1 MSILSTL
8 ASASTFS
15 NSLQSGLSSLGDI
28 WNKFITFV
36 KDGIA
41 KVKDFFSDLWG
52 LVKDD
57 FNALYEGAIVPVM
70 GLIGDLFTGLW
81 ELIKPIFAWLFSFV
95 MDTLW
100 PGFKGLMGFLGDAF
114 NFLWETMKT
123 VFGWLY
129 DYWTGDLGTKFEM
142 VVTLL
147 GDTFSWL
154 WNDILKPMFGW
165 LYDFWVDTLE
175 PVFGGTLSFLGD
187 TFSSIWNDILK
198 PFFGWIEDTWS
209 NVLGPVII
217 PIIKL
222 MGTQFGFLWNE
233 ILKPMFGWLGP
244 IVSTVFG
251 GAVDGIKSIIDWFG
265 IAWDF
270 VDRYFIGPLYTA
282 FDALWGIV
290 QPILDAVM
298 WAFDA
303 IMVPVKMVLNVII
316 SIINGF
322 MSVVVGIV
330 RGLIHTANKIP
341 KVNISKPDA
350 WTNIPMLAK
359 GGIVDKP
366 TVAMIGEAGPEAV
379 IPLDKLDGMK
389 GHTFNMTFNLGG
401 MTDRTDKRAL
411 ARELGNLVQQEVAR
425 SIGGSTTRSR
435 FG

>member
-41 KVKDFFSDLWG
+41 KVKDFFSDLWD

-129 DYWTGDLGTKFEM
+129 DYWTGDLGTKFQM

-154 WNDILKPMFGW
+154 WNDVLKPMFGW
-165 LYDFWVDTLE
+165 I
-175 PVFGGTLSFLGD
+175 G
-187 TFSSIWNDILK
+187 
-198 PFFGWIEDTWS
+198 DTWS

-222 MGTQFGFLWNE
+222 MGSLFGFLWNDV
-233 ILKPMFGWLGP
+233 LKPMFGWLGP

-270 VDRYFIGPLYTA
+270 VDKYFIGPLYTA

-303 IMVPVKMVLNVII
+303 IMVPVKMVLNIII

-330 RGLIHTANKIP
+330 RGLINTANKIP
-341 KVNISKPDA
+341 KVNIGKPDK
-350 WTNIPMLAK
+350 WSDIPMLAK

-379 IPLDKLDGMK
+379 IPLNKLDGMK

-411 ARELGNLVQQEVAR
+411 ARELGNMVQQEVAR